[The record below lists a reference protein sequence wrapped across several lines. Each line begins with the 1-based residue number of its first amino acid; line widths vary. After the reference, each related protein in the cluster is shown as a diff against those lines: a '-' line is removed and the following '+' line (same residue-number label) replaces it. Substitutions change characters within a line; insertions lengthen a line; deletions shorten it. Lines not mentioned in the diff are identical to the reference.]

1 MHAYRVKT
9 TLTKDRTLTL
19 DDLPF
24 AAGET
29 VQVVIVAE
37 QAANTG
43 TSSYPLRGT
52 PVQYVDPTEPVADD
66 DWESAR

>member
-9 TLTKDRTLTL
+9 KLTKDRTLTL

-37 QAANTG
+37 QA
-43 TSSYPLRGT
+43 TSAALDRYPLRGT
-52 PVQYVDPTEPVADD
+52 PVQYIDPTEPVAEED
-66 DWESAR
+66 